1 MITLPLHPA
10 EAVQIGSSC
19 FSVAALDGKIYYFSN
34 LEVCDLHDEGDRGAM
49 LLRAAKFAE
58 SGVRRKDLQ
67 EALGISRSTL
77 KRAVNKLRSEGEASF
92 HEPRRGRG
100 ASVMVGETAET
111 ANRLLAS
118 GMSGAAVAR
127 ELGLS
132 KATVNYGR
140 RKGIIGNGPPD
151 ARREERPEPAAEAA
165 EDGKA
170 AEAPIDRGA
179 RDRRDREAPMGRGAR
194 DGAGRIAASAGGMDE
209 ARPVFEESLS
219 AVARGGV
226 LAALPMLLG
235 EGLLD
240 RAREFLSLPKGYYG
254 LTSVLLLLS
263 FLFMARV
270 RNPEALRHQA
280 PGEWGAVLGLDRCPE
295 AKTLR
300 RKIKALAAN
309 PQRVE
314 DWRDALAEAWLAESP
329 DACATLAVDGHVKVY
344 TGRKGRLPKHFV
356 SRQKLCLPASTS
368 YWVNALGGK
377 PLLCLN
383 KDLDPTMTQALEQD
397 VLPALERLGLPGP
410 DAPNLLAAGE
420 PAEPALTLVFDRE
433 GWSPAL
439 FGRLARRGIAVITW
453 HKGSAG
459 EPWPEAEFRAA
470 RVPVHGPG
478 AVREAEVLL
487 AERRIGL
494 PGGPEVRQIRRLL
507 EGGRQAALVTTDFR
521 MPLEQVAGAM
531 FSRWSQENFFEYMRE
546 EFNLDALLADEKLLL
561 DIVRMIAYRAETR
574 MMPAVADAQGKKQRP
589 RRLLAEL
596 FQSEADIVPEP
607 ESRILR
613 VRIIGTASNSG
624 DAAIAG
630 LLEELTE
637 TRTVFPG
644 TGLRM
649 VYELPAKAAKPNNG
663 GPGKLAAVKPEV
675 RTSELR
681 KKYLESV
688 ASAGN
693 ESDLECIRVSA
704 LGKKGEIN
712 LLLRQL
718 VDLDRD
724 KRRQAGAELNE
735 LKNELASALSAKKAA
750 FTDAALDEKL
760 RTEWIDVTLPSRP
773 ARRGTIHPVSQVTE
787 EVTAIFADLGFEVAE
802 GPQIETDWYNFDALN
817 MHPDHPARQE
827 HDTFFLAREEG
838 DESPPNVLRT
848 HTSPVQIRA
857 MRERGAPI
865 RAIAPGRVYR
875 CDYDQT
881 HTPMFHQVEGLA
893 IDRDVNMANLKWVLE
908 EFCRAF
914 FEVDKAELRFRASHF
929 PFTEPSAEVDL
940 RCSWNEGQLKVG
952 EGDDWMEILGS
963 GMVHP
968 NVLEAGGI
976 DASTWQGFA
985 FGIGIDRIAMLKY
998 GIPDLRNFFD
1008 SDLRWLRH
1016 FGFAPLDVPALHS
1029 GLSS

>member
-34 LEVCDLHDEGDRGAM
+34 LEVCDLHDERDRGAM

-170 AEAPIDRGA
+170 AEAPLDRGA

-194 DGAGRIAASAGGMDE
+194 DGAGEDRGLGGRDGRGAAGLRGEPVGGRPRRRSGRASDASQGGAARPGARVPVAAERVLRADQRSSSHFVPVHGAGSQPGGAAAPGSGGMGRSPG
-209 ARPVFEESLS
+209 AGPLP
-219 AVARGGV
+219 RGQD
-226 LAALPMLLG
+226 AAAQ
-235 EGLLD
+235 D
-240 RAREFLSLPKGYYG
+240 
-254 LTSVLLLLS
+254 
-263 FLFMARV
+263 
-270 RNPEALRHQA
+270 Q
-280 PGEWGAVLGLDRCPE
+280 
-295 AKTLR
+295 
-300 RKIKALAAN
+300 ALAAN

-521 MPLEQVAGAM
+521 MPLEQAAGAM
-531 FSRWSQENFFEYMRE
+531 FSRWSQENFFKYMRE
-546 EFNLDALLADEKLLL
+546 EFNLDALPVHALAEIDPEARVVNPAWRELDRRIRRLRTRLGAQRNRVADLLRGTPSPNAREAAGRIKAENANLDAECQALKTRRREVRKHVTVADLGERDRLDALPAGEKLLL

-607 ESRILR
+607 ENGILR

-630 LLEELTE
+630 LLEELTR

-649 VYELPAKAAKPNNG
+649 VYELPDKAAKPNNG
-663 GPGKLAAVKPEV
+663 G
-675 RTSELR
+675 R
-681 KKYLESV
+681 ES
-688 ASAGN
+688 
-693 ESDLECIRVSA
+693 
-704 LGKKGEIN
+704 
-712 LLLRQL
+712 
-718 VDLDRD
+718 
-724 KRRQAGAELNE
+724 
-735 LKNELASALSAKKAA
+735 
-750 FTDAALDEKL
+750 
-760 RTEWIDVTLPSRP
+760 
-773 ARRGTIHPVSQVTE
+773 
-787 EVTAIFADLGFEVAE
+787 
-802 GPQIETDWYNFDALN
+802 
-817 MHPDHPARQE
+817 
-827 HDTFFLAREEG
+827 
-838 DESPPNVLRT
+838 
-848 HTSPVQIRA
+848 
-857 MRERGAPI
+857 
-865 RAIAPGRVYR
+865 
-875 CDYDQT
+875 
-881 HTPMFHQVEGLA
+881 
-893 IDRDVNMANLKWVLE
+893 
-908 EFCRAF
+908 
-914 FEVDKAELRFRASHF
+914 
-929 PFTEPSAEVDL
+929 
-940 RCSWNEGQLKVG
+940 
-952 EGDDWMEILGS
+952 
-963 GMVHP
+963 
-968 NVLEAGGI
+968 
-976 DASTWQGFA
+976 
-985 FGIGIDRIAMLKY
+985 
-998 GIPDLRNFFD
+998 
-1008 SDLRWLRH
+1008 
-1016 FGFAPLDVPALHS
+1016 
-1029 GLSS
+1029 